1 MPAYVHV
8 CVCVSFRR
16 NNKSLLDIQWRL
28 TSGAMT
34 VLLRSL
40 SHITDPCTL
49 ACLAPT
55 RLGPDGEVKDG
66 ERERESERERQTDRD
81 SEREKQSERVPS
93 PGAQPVSA
101 EGLTSS
107 L

>member
-66 ERERESERERQTDRD
+66 ERERESETETVKERN
-81 SEREKQSERVPS
+81 RVRGFRLRGPS
-93 PGAQPVSA
+93 PYLLKG
-101 EGLTSS
+101 
-107 L
+107 